1 MKEYSFSFGD
11 GDPAT
16 YGGLSPTFTYFA
28 DSTGNTYVPPG
39 ITEPIANSGIY
50 YFSYAPT
57 FSISFTIDGTSSIAT
72 SSDRYIT
79 NNLDPI
85 QVVDQRIGDAN
96 SDIGN
101 TLTVPDTVLGYLRR
115 NFSVQ
120 EGEAVFTKAS
130 GKWQVY
136 AKGSST
142 LLFEK
147 DLTNNTTEARKS

>member
-1 MKEYSFSFGD
+1 MKDYSFVFGS
-11 GDPAT
+11 GDPST

-28 DSTGNTYVPPG
+28 NAAGNTFAPPG

-50 YFSYAPT
+50 YFQYAPT
-57 FSISFTIDGTSSIAT
+57 FSITFTIDGTSSIT
-72 SSDRYIT
+72 SETDRYIT
-79 NNLDPI
+79 DNLDPI
-85 QVVDQRIGDAN
+85 QVVDQRLGDAN
-96 SDIGN
+96 SNFGD
-101 TLTVPDTVLGYLRR
+101 TLTIPDTVMGYLRR
-115 NFSVQ
+115 NYSIQ
-120 EGEAVFTKAS
+120 EGEAVFTKSS